1 MNQESFLYKPETQ
14 PQMRRML
21 FLVYGDIDEVASR
34 LAREGVE
41 ITDIFFEIGV
51 IRGVVEA
58 SREESCGVVDGV
70 VAIKDESGIVA
81 LSDQLRESS

>member
-1 MNQESFLYKPETQ
+1 
-14 PQMRRML
+14 MRRLL
-21 FLVYGDIDEVASR
+21 FLVDGDIDEVASR

-58 SREESCGVVDGV
+58 SREESCGVV
-70 VAIKDESGIVA
+70 AIEDESDIVA